1 VEPSRDSFDAE
12 PSRTTGTCS
21 IPAAVRCE
29 ACPRVIHPAWGRTR
43 RALDPSSIQFS
54 PFFLAPTDFGSAGT
68 RVQAYNIWEEGID
81 LLSLSRKERA
91 GAEQEAAMPL
101 IIGAKHVDPFLSSL
115 LFASYNR
122 SRICMARW
130 GPSLAA
136 GRTRMK
142 IRFFPHSYSHLT
154 DHVYALPVW
163 RSSVWLRPDVHA

>member
-1 VEPSRDSFDAE
+1 MRSHREPQGRARFQRPYDA
-12 PSRTTGTCS
+12 R
-21 IPAAVRCE
+21 
-29 ACPRVIHPAWGRTR
+29 RVHA
-43 RALDPSSIQFS
+43 SSIQPGVARDGCWTDRPSKFS

-68 RVQAYNIWEEGID
+68 RVQACNIWEEGID
-81 LLSLSRKERA
+81 LLSLPKKERA